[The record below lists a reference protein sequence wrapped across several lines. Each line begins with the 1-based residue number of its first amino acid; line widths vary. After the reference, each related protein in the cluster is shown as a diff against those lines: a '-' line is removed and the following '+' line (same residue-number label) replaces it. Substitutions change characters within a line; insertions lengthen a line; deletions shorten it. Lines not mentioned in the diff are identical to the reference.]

1 MDKMKDMKRTKADKK
16 AEDERYSGHKIGQ
29 DDYPYG
35 LSVSLDHHS
44 LKKLGI
50 EKMPKVGSK
59 VKLHSHAHVKSTREE
74 NRDGKMHRSMELEL
88 RHMHIEP
95 GEGTG
100 AETDGDS
107 GKKEE
112 SMHRGIKDAMDKV
125 LPKEEGSEEA
135 DGDEA

>member
-1 MDKMKDMKRTKADKK
+1 MENMKDMKRTKADKK
-16 AEDERYSGHKIGQ
+16 AEEERYTGHKVGQ

-50 EKMPKVGSK
+50 ENMPKVGSK

-100 AETDGDS
+100 AEKDGDTEMEHNK
-107 GKKEE
+107 G
-112 SMHRGIKDAMDKV
+112 MRAAIDKV
-125 LPKEEGSEEA
+125 LPKEEGSEEP
-135 DGDEA
+135 DGDEE